1 MTGRSSSFTV
11 RAADISWTPSAVTR
25 RRPFA
30 SSTADCVVP
39 EAYTTYFR
47 SVIVFGTV
55 RILTAER
62 EKYEAIDK
70 LALKYAPDAAA
81 EHRRNAIDREWK
93 SLCLAELTRRIYRG
107 KPPLSF

>member
-1 MTGRSSSFTV
+1 M
-11 RAADISWTPSAVTR
+11 
-25 RRPFA
+25 
-30 SSTADCVVP
+30 VP

-70 LALKYAPDAAA
+70 LALKYAPDAA

-93 SLCLAELTRRIYRG
+93 SLCLLELTPAHLSG
-107 KPPLSF
+107 KAAIELLKPSRQTE

>member
-1 MTGRSSSFTV
+1 M
-11 RAADISWTPSAVTR
+11 
-25 RRPFA
+25 
-30 SSTADCVVP
+30 VP

-93 SLCLAELTRRIYRG
+93 SLCLLELTPAHLSG
-107 KPPLSF
+107 KAAIELLKPSRQTE